1 MHSNVGGVFGCG
13 TVRMGRKQVVDLPIA
28 IDPNKPELEDKKI
41 IQAEEV
47 KTIARR
53 HLKLED
59 SLK

>member
-1 MHSNVGGVFGCG
+1 
-13 TVRMGRKQVVDLPIA
+13 MGRKQVVDLPIA